1 MIDMSMK
8 SPANSWMIND
18 SLQRIGAQ
26 ASKKSVSSERKNPG
40 QGLAVP
46 LANTNSS
53 SDFNKIFKPQM
64 KSLNAKTT
72 KHIKHASAAAA
83 STIAAVHLYGTPSG
97 GVLGTDIGSSDYAN
111 HLKGIGKMQP
121 FNDFKLNEQ
130 TIRGKLGNNRNNSN
144 AYMKNMNS
152 GAMLD
157 SMQKSDYLA
166 PPDQQVM
173 INVTRG
179 SNLQL
184 IPLTEVL
191 SPKNMANPL
200 NNYSAGG
207 DHQGPY

>member
-1 MIDMSMK
+1 MSMK

-40 QGLAVP
+40 QSLAAP

-72 KHIKHASAAAA
+72 KHIKHGSAAAA

-97 GVLGTDIGSSDYAN
+97 GVLGSDLGGNSDYAN

-121 FNDFKLNEQ
+121 FNDFKLNE
-130 TIRGKLGNNRNNSN
+130 
-144 AYMKNMNS
+144 
-152 GAMLD
+152 
-157 SMQKSDYLA
+157 
-166 PPDQQVM
+166 
-173 INVTRG
+173 
-179 SNLQL
+179 
-184 IPLTEVL
+184 
-191 SPKNMANPL
+191 
-200 NNYSAGG
+200 
-207 DHQGPY
+207 